1 MGLIPGLGRCLGGGN
16 GTPLPIFLPG
26 KSHGQR
32 SLMGYSPYGQRE
44 SDMTEQLI
52 MQGLIDNTD
61 PYLNTS
67 YKMFLYVKLNFVSLQ
82 WIIYVNILGLV
93 FQTMAYNYCGKQ

>member
-1 MGLIPGLGRCLGGGN
+1 
-16 GTPLPIFLPG
+16 
-26 KSHGQR
+26 
-32 SLMGYSPYGQRE
+32 
-44 SDMTEQLI
+44 MTDQLI

-67 YKMFLYVKLNFVSLQ
+67 YTMFLYVKLNFISLQ

-93 FQTMAYNYCGKQ
+93 FQTMAYSYCGKQ

>member
-1 MGLIPGLGRCLGGGN
+1 
-16 GTPLPIFLPG
+16 
-26 KSHGQR
+26 
-32 SLMGYSPYGQRE
+32 
-44 SDMTEQLI
+44 MTEQLI

-67 YKMFLYVKLNFVSLQ
+67 YTMFLYVKLNFISLQ

-93 FQTMAYNYCGKQ
+93 FQTMAYSYRGKQ

>member
-1 MGLIPGLGRCLGGGN
+1 
-16 GTPLPIFLPG
+16 
-26 KSHGQR
+26 
-32 SLMGYSPYGQRE
+32 
-44 SDMTEQLI
+44 MTEQLI